1 MSKCIPVLT
10 LIEPLVFRRL
20 GAVEVDLP
28 PSEVQLIR
36 HDEHVLLR
44 ELRHPVTELPRKEAE
59 TFCECAH
66 SIKAFAEDWLAVLR
80 RWEVGCCSPIGL
92 TFCRIVFL
100 TLEAIRLEDDPKW
113 SASHGYCSLSLISVS
128 TTMNNTPT
136 MRNHPKMFPTSGHP
150 FDSHAELSA
159 SAAKIAIATSA
170 LVFLFLLINVKNLN
184 FLSQLFAYVNYL

>member
-1 MSKCIPVLT
+1 MSKCIPILT

-20 GAVEVDLP
+20 GAVKVDLP
-28 PSEVQLIR
+28 PCEVELIR
-36 HDEHVLLR
+36 HDEHILFR

-59 TFCECAH
+59 TCCE
-66 SIKAFAEDWLAVLR
+66 STLSVKACAEDWLAVLR
-80 RWEVGCCSPIGL
+80 CWEVGRCSPIGL
-92 TFCRIVFL
+92 AFCLVVSLTFD
-100 TLEAIRLEDDPKW
+100 AIRLEDDSKW
-113 SASHGYCSLSLISVS
+113 SAPHGYCSLSLISVS
-128 TTMNNTPT
+128 TTMNNPPT

-184 FLSQLFAYVNYL
+184 FLSQLFAYVNFL